1 MRLKQTLL
9 KIPEFRP
16 KHLTHL
22 MDKILV
28 KLYEGLMDKILVK
41 LYEGSPTL
49 SADASFVG
57 AVYALPS
64 IVT

>member
-28 KLYEGLMDKILVK
+28 KLYEG
-41 LYEGSPTL
+41 SPTL

-57 AVYALPS
+57 VVYALPS